1 MKSRICA
8 LTLAI
13 GFACIPIA
21 ARAQSELMLGVSE
34 GSSGGLDHAR
44 VIAKYGGLADLMSRT
59 LKRKVLVVLAR
70 EFSLLE
76 GGIKSGRFD
85 LVFAR
90 PSDYPARAVRDHGYQ
105 FVASAKPDG
114 QCFVVV
120 PEDSPVNTL
129 AEAKGQRWVMPEQVS
144 YMAKLCTAELRERG
158 MTLSKEN
165 VQTVREQAAVPFY
178 LDNKFAD
185 VGLIASYSS
194 PAKNLDRSGYRVV
207 HKSVMQ
213 PYFPLVAGPKITQE
227 QVRALQ
233 AQLSTLQESEAG
245 RDVLRTVGV
254 EGFDVTSGQRLRA
267 MLTWLGV

>member
-1 MKSRICA
+1 
-8 LTLAI
+8 
-13 GFACIPIA
+13 
-21 ARAQSELMLGVSE
+21 
-34 GSSGGLDHAR
+34 
-44 VIAKYGGLADLMSRT
+44 MSRT

-85 LVFAR
+85 LIFAR

-120 PEDSPVNTL
+120 PKDSPVKTL

-165 VQTVREQAAVPFY
+165 QRPANDGAASASQSIATNRRLTYLHMSPCGEQPIPC
-178 LDNKFAD
+178 DPPD
-185 VGLIASYSS
+185 SQGG
-194 PAKNLDRSGYRVV
+194 AKKINSGC
-207 HKSVMQ
+207 Q
-213 PYFPLVAGPKITQE
+213 GPQDE
-227 QVRALQ
+227 R
-233 AQLSTLQESEAG
+233 
-245 RDVLRTVGV
+245 
-254 EGFDVTSGQRLRA
+254 
-267 MLTWLGV
+267 